1 MTNVVKVGR
10 FTVHNSRSSEMQQ
23 QLPWLNLNLIAL
35 NLLLTQFI
43 ARALMA
49 LPKEMF
55 MKKGETP
62 YAAELGPNLSLP
74 LDVMEDPKLSFNQG
88 PIMKARRPPGV
99 QSLQEWGEMK
109 FPEGKWKGHRF
120 TEAYVSDHKYA
131 MFMASNPK
139 LVSAWALSF
148 HQYVQLRMQ
157 VEIQYKEKKLQ
168 QEKEMMHQAMSAV
181 MGSDPGRSR
190 DWEVISATFTP
201 MAETNSQSS
210 HGQLKRSAYE
220 VEETIG
226 MATELDA
233 QTKEEKMLRL
243 ALLQREMDMLKKEMN
258 DQ

>member
-1 MTNVVKVGR
+1 
-10 FTVHNSRSSEMQQ
+10 MQQ
-23 QLPWLNLNLIAL
+23 QLPWLNLNLIVP
-35 NLLLTQFI
+35 NFLLTEFI
-43 ARALMA
+43 IPVPMA

-55 MKKGETP
+55 LKEGETP
-62 YAAELGPNLSLP
+62 YAADLGPNLSLP
-74 LDVMEDPKLSFNQG
+74 LEVMEDPKLSFNQG

-109 FPEGKWKGHRF
+109 FPAGKWKGHRF

-181 MGSDPGRSR
+181 MGSGHGRPR
-190 DWEVISATFTP
+190 DWEVISATTTSL
-201 MAETNSQSS
+201 AETNSQSS
-210 HGQLKRSAYE
+210 HGNLKRSAYE
-220 VEETIG
+220 VEEKIG
-226 MATELDA
+226 MVTELDA